1 MLTAEDAIIQL
12 LQEQE
17 PGKSISL
24 SQAAQRMDAANPKSQ
39 MEKIRKSAR
48 RLHDREIIEIIRK
61 GKPVDPHN
69 VKGVVRYRLKP
80 VIQDDSNI

>member
-17 PGKSISL
+17 PGKTISP
-24 SQAAQRMDAANPKSQ
+24 SQAAQRMDAANPKLQ

-48 RLHDREIIEIIRK
+48 RLYDREIIEVIRK
-61 GKPVDPHN
+61 GKPVDPHH
-69 VKGVVRYRLKP
+69 VKGVVRYRLKS
-80 VIQDDSNI
+80 VIQNESNI